1 MCVYIYLHIDRYLT
15 LYLYYAILWCIIARF
30 NTKSAWKY
38 LRKKLGE
45 EAQTLCLSFASDML
59 DPSWWF
65 LVVWTLSLRW
75 PIPNLSW
82 HLVGKEFPA
91 KYCSWKIFCFYL
103 FVDWRGLIPKKESS
117 PLLQANPTA
126 PELNIKSVY
135 RCLHWLLQPPLPSI
149 SKDSYSLVSLG
160 VGLES
165 LDHHK
170 KT

>member
-1 MCVYIYLHIDRYLT
+1 MQYCGVLLHVSIQNRHESIYVRNWGRKHR
-15 LYLYYAILWCIIARF
+15 LYVFRLQATC
-30 NTKSAWKY
+30 
-38 LRKKLGE
+38 
-45 EAQTLCLSFASDML
+45 L

-117 PLLQANPTA
+117 PLLQGRPTA